1 MVMIEKLI
9 IIQCREDVLGLTK
22 HEALQRARWERTDL
36 VQELLIRI
44 RRWLWSVLGRL
55 DVPPVSTNTVINITT
70 SFLKPIFYSFHDG
83 KRVRPVGAPATVFV
97 FLFVFSAVLYN
108 TSPSFASFVDQVL
121 GLKPQSQGT
130 SLSAPDKPEPQI
142 PILEIPSLDPFIE
155 KIMRGFD

>member
-1 MVMIEKLI
+1 
-9 IIQCREDVLGLTK
+9 
-22 HEALQRARWERTDL
+22 
-36 VQELLIRI
+36 
-44 RRWLWSVLGRL
+44 
-55 DVPPVSTNTVINITT
+55 
-70 SFLKPIFYSFHDG
+70 
-83 KRVRPVGAPATVFV
+83 VFV